1 MLIKL
6 RRIFM
11 VSAIII
17 NNITLVRVPPYF
29 KTNTNVSNGSKLML
43 SLPFVIFYKSDRIFF

>member
-1 MLIKL
+1 
-6 RRIFM
+6 M